1 MFDRELVRCIL
12 IQIDDALDKIKI
24 RTAQVTSAS
33 FFTDSPQGK
42 EKLDSVCMLL
52 IAIGESLKNID
63 KISGGT
69 IFPKYPEVDW
79 TGAKKLRDIIA
90 HHYFDVDAE
99 QIFWIIEHELEPL
112 SLGIKKVLQDS
123 IFLC

>member
-1 MFDRELVRCIL
+1 MYDKELVRDIL
-12 IQIDDALDKIKI
+12 AQILDALDQIKA
-24 RTAQVTSAS
+24 RTEHVANVA

-63 KISGGT
+63 KITSGSLLT
-69 IFPKYPEVDW
+69 QYPDVDW
-79 TGAKKLRDIIA
+79 IGAKKLRDIIA

-99 QIFWIIEHELEPL
+99 QIFWILQHEIQPL
-112 SLGIKKVLQDS
+112 STTLERMIQD
-123 IFLC
+123 I